1 MNLSSL
7 NTRIDNTIYSNL
19 RLGFMWAS
27 KISLITIMLIT
38 AVIWIDFIHTANNN
52 LVLTTINFSI
62 QALLFSLGW
71 LFFAH
76 NKTLKH
82 YKIMSSIYAFLFGI
96 TWGAAIIN
104 LNNLGHAYVIV
115 EIVGNLLFLVV
126 LLSFYA
132 YRVAVYL
139 ATLPIL
145 IFTTWYSIQDP
156 RFDLLFVLAKLIIT
170 IIIIESGRLL
180 LFEWFTTRIQQEHD
194 NKRLLKQLT
203 QISFTDQL
211 TQINNRRFFDLAI
224 NKQIINAKHSQR
236 PLSII
241 LIDVDYFKLFNDK
254 LGHIQGDNCLKS
266 VANIISKSLL
276 IATDT
281 VSRYGGE
288 EFVVLLPNTDN
299 KDACDVAQRIQQNL
313 SSLAL
318 IHPCSAISQYVTVSQ
333 GIATLE
339 ANQHP
344 TQLINTADNYLYK
357 AKELGRNQFY
367 SAQK

>member
-1 MNLSSL
+1 MNFSSL
-7 NTRIDNTIYSNL
+7 DTRIDNTIYSNL
-19 RLGFMWAS
+19 RLGFIWAS
-27 KISLITIMLIT
+27 KISLITIMLVTI
-38 AVIWIDFIHTANNN
+38 VIWIDFTHTANTN
-52 LVLTTINFSI
+52 LVLTTINFGI

-71 LFFAH
+71 LFFARK
-76 NKTLKH
+76 KTLQH

-126 LLSFYA
+126 LLGFYT

-156 RFDLLFVLAKLIIT
+156 RFDLLFAFAKLIIT
-170 IIIIESGRLL
+170 IIIIESGRRL
-180 LFEWFTTRIQQEHD
+180 LFEWFTTRIQQEHH

-203 QISFTDQL
+203 QLSFTDQL

-224 NKQIINAKHSQR
+224 NKQIINAKHSQH

-241 LIDVDYFKLFNDK
+241 LIDIDYFKLFNDK
-254 LGHIQGDNCLKS
+254 LGHVQGDSCLKS

-276 IATDT
+276 TATDT

-299 KDACDVAQRIQQNL
+299 KGACNVAQRIQQNL
-313 SSLAL
+313 SRLAI
-318 IHPCSAISQYVTVSQ
+318 IHPCSTIRPYVTVSQ